1 MHIQRDRWVI
11 IREEDEIFCG
21 LAQSYCFKKIAN
33 IGDTAIKTYSS
44 EKKAIASFLR
54 SWTMAEELLESG
66 KVKAVNV
73 VEEIAT
79 RDFYRRRKGEVDER
93 NND

>member
-1 MHIQRDRWVI
+1 MIHIQRDRWI
-11 IREEDEIFCG
+11 IVKNENEIFCG
-21 LAQSYCFKKIAN
+21 LAQSYYFKHIHN

-54 SWTMAEELLESG
+54 SWYKAEELLESG
-66 KVKAVNV
+66 EVKAVNV

-79 RDFYRRRKGEVDER
+79 RDFFKGETK
-93 NND
+93 